1 MKGVVIGVEGIIGAG
16 KSTFVKKLAGALQLR
31 PIHEPVDA
39 EILDA
44 FYRNPKEKAYDFQ
57 LDMLLKRWDVH
68 DLAQAEARVA
78 VDYMGAVVDR
88 TLVGDRCFAKMHYR
102 EGNINEQ
109 QWKIYERFFTKAVS
123 KFERPAALIYLDA
136 DPSVALER
144 VKNRN
149 RGAEAN
155 MSPEYLANLRKEYL
169 DLISE
174 IEAKIHPWGAGIQIM
189 REAWNVDH
197 QEVAPIAEKLKDILK
212 LTR

>member
-1 MKGVVIGVEGIIGAG
+1 MGIVIGVEGIIGAG
-16 KSTFVKKLAGALQLR
+16 KSTFVKKLAGILELR

-44 FYRNPKEKAYDFQ
+44 FYRDQKANAYDFQ

-68 DLAQAEARVA
+68 DLAQAESRVA
-78 VDYMGAVVDR
+78 VDYRGAIVDR
-88 TLVGDRCFAKMHYR
+88 TLVGDRCFARMHHR
-102 EGNINEQ
+102 VGNINDM

-149 RGAEAN
+149 RGAEAG
-155 MSPEYLANLRKEYL
+155 MSLEYLTNLRKEYL

-174 IEAKIHPWGAGIQIM
+174 LEAKMHPWGAGIRVL

-197 QEVAPIAEKLKDILK
+197 QEVGPIADTLKDVLK
-212 LTR
+212 L